1 MLTGELFPTD
11 IRATAGGIVMAMGK
25 ATLVANYKFFPIAVT
40 SFGFHYVFYFYA
52 FITALMAVWGFLT
65 IEDTDQ
71 LSLTE
76 VQNMLKKN
84 EVQGEERKSLL
95 HES

>member
-1 MLTGELFPTD
+1 MTGELFPTD
-11 IRATAGGIVMAMGK
+11 IRATAGGIVMALGK

-40 SFGFHYVFYFYA
+40 SFGFHYVFYFYS
-52 FITALMAVWGFLT
+52 FITALMAMLGFLT

-76 VQNMLKKN
+76 VHNMLKKKN
-84 EVQGEERKSLL
+84 EVHKERKSLL
-95 HES
+95 H

>member
-1 MLTGELFPTD
+1 
-11 IRATAGGIVMAMGK
+11 MALGK
-25 ATLVANYKFFPIAVT
+25 STLVANYKFFPIAVT
-40 SFGFHYVFYFYA
+40 SFGFHYVFYFYS
-52 FITALMAVWGFLT
+52 FITALMAVWGYLT

>member
-11 IRATAGGIVMAMGK
+11 IRATAGGIVMALGK

-40 SFGFHYVFYFYA
+40 SFEFHYVFYFYA
-52 FITALMAVWGFLT
+52 FITALMAVWGYLT

-76 VQNMLKKN
+76 VQNMLKNKRAMAL
-84 EVQGEERKSLL
+84 ETRELS
-95 HES
+95 